1 VRQSTRGYAD
11 GVAERGEPAQL
22 AADLA
27 SVAAVVRGSDDL
39 RRVLTDPAVPV
50 AARRGVVAD
59 LFGSRVGR
67 DTARL
72 LSFVVTNGRA
82 GETLDD
88 IELLAARF
96 DGTAPAE
103 GILGHKAAEERV
115 EGYATALLEELGER
129 ELGEVED
136 ELFRFHRVVTGSED
150 LLAALSSR
158 DLPASAR
165 RSVVT
170 DLLAGKAS
178 PTTTALAAYA
188 TQVGRPRDYEAL
200 LEAMVARVA
209 AETNRRLAEV
219 RSAIELDESQTTNLA
234 AALSRAL
241 GHDVEVRV
249 TVDPSVVAG
258 FVATVGDTVVD
269 GSARHQ
275 LEVLRERLTTP
286 EAFTTGE
293 RRQWRN

>member
-1 VRQSTRGYAD
+1 VRQSIRGYAD
-11 GVAERGEPAQL
+11 GVAERGDPARL
-22 AADLA
+22 GAELA

-39 RRVLTDPAVPV
+39 RRVLADPAVPA

-59 LFGSRVGR
+59 LFGSRVGP

-72 LSFVVTNGRA
+72 LAFVVANGRPA
-82 GETLDD
+82 ETLNDF
-88 IELLAARF
+88 ELLAARLG
-96 DGTAPAE
+96 GTAPGE

-115 EGYATALLEELGER
+115 EGYATALLEQLGDR

-136 ELFRFHRVVTGSED
+136 ELFRFHRVVAGSEE

-158 DLPASAR
+158 DLPATAR
-165 RSVVT
+165 RAVVA

-178 PTTTALAAYA
+178 ATTTSLAAYA

-219 RSAIELDESQTTNLA
+219 RSAVELDETQTVNLA
-234 AALSRAL
+234 AALGRTV
-241 GHDVEVRV
+241 GHEVEVRV

-258 FVATVGDTVVD
+258 FVATIGDIVVD

>member
-1 VRQSTRGYAD
+1 VRQSIRGYAD
-11 GVAERGEPAQL
+11 GVAERGDPARL
-22 AADLA
+22 GAELA

-39 RRVLTDPAVPV
+39 RRVLADPAVPA

-59 LFGSRVGR
+59 LFGSRVGP

-72 LSFVVTNGRA
+72 LAFVVANGRPA
-82 GETLDD
+82 ETLNDF
-88 IELLAARF
+88 ELLAARLG
-96 DGTAPAE
+96 GTAPGE

-115 EGYATALLEELGER
+115 EGYATALLEQLGDR

-136 ELFRFHRVVTGSED
+136 ELFRFHRVVAGSEE

-158 DLPASAR
+158 DLPAAAR
-165 RSVVT
+165 RALVT

-178 PTTTALAAYA
+178 ATTISLAAYA

-219 RSAIELDESQTTNLA
+219 RSAVELDETQTVSLA
-234 AALSRAL
+234 AALGRAV
-241 GHDVEVRV
+241 GHEVEVRV

-258 FVATVGDTVVD
+258 FVATIGDIVVD